1 MRFIMHLVFV
11 FNHLLWFFI
20 KIKLLQH
27 MELHLNVFT
36 ILCLFR
42 KVTMLRKIPP
52 YSILYTFFSI

>member
-1 MRFIMHLVFV
+1 MHLVFV
-11 FNHLLWFFI
+11 FNHLLCIFI

-52 YSILYTFFSI
+52 YSIFYTFFSI